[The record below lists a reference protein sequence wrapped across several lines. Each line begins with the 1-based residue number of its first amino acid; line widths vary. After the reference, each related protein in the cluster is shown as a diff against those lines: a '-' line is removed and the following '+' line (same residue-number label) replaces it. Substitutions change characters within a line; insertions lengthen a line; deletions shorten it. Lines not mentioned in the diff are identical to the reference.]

1 LKGAGTRPKSESAI
15 VATTIDHDRIERK
28 TTGTG
33 IMTGPRISVF
43 IDGANFF
50 YMQKDRLHWWI
61 DPKKLL
67 NWIRKRGDVVD
78 AYYYVGVDANADP
91 QQDNFLKALTYMG
104 YCLVTKELKTVTLPD
119 GTDKRK
125 ANLDIEI
132 VLDMF
137 NTIDQYDTAVL
148 LSGDADFER
157 PLQLLRA
164 RGKKFL
170 VMSTQGFVAR
180 EIRAVAGMHFMDF
193 QEIRE
198 HVEKQQVYQQQQPQQ
213 QQGPGSGQ

>member
-1 LKGAGTRPKSESAI
+1 MK
-15 VATTIDHDRIERK
+15 
-28 TTGTG
+28 
-33 IMTGPRISVF
+33 ISVF
-43 IDGANFF
+43 VDGANFF

-61 DPKKLL
+61 DPRRLLEWIKKKGE
-67 NWIRKRGDVVD
+67 IVD
-78 AYYYVGVDANADP
+78 AFYYVGIDSHSDQ

-104 YCLVTKELKTVTLPD
+104 YSLVTKELKTIFQPD
-119 GTDKRK
+119 GTEKRK

-137 NTIDQYDTAVL
+137 NTIEHYDMAVL

-157 PLQLLRA
+157 PLGLLRA

-170 VMSTQGFVAR
+170 VLSTQGFVAR
-180 EIRAVAGMHFMDF
+180 EIRAVAGMHFVDF

-198 HVEKQQVYQQQQPQQ
+198 EVEKRM
-213 QQGPGSGQ
+213 G

>member
-1 LKGAGTRPKSESAI
+1 LTALYGKNKRVRPAISADGRLSI
-15 VATTIDHDRIERK
+15 VEKER
-28 TTGTG
+28 TAMGLRT
-33 IMTGPRISVF
+33 SVF
-43 IDGANFF
+43 VDGANFF

-67 NWIRKRGDVVD
+67 AWIRRKGEIVD
-78 AYYYVGVDANADP
+78 AYYYVGVDQNSDP

-104 YCLVTKELKTVTLPD
+104 YCLVTKELKTITMPD
-119 GTDKRK
+119 GSDKRK

-137 NTIDQYDTAVL
+137 NTIDHYDMAVL

-157 PLQLLRA
+157 PLHLLRA

-180 EIRAVAGMHFMDF
+180 EIRAVTGMHFVDF
-193 QEIRE
+193 QDIRE
-198 HVEKQQVYQQQQPQQ
+198 HVEKTPIISYHQSHAVSP
-213 QQGPGSGQ
+213 S

>member
-1 LKGAGTRPKSESAI
+1 
-15 VATTIDHDRIERK
+15 
-28 TTGTG
+28 
-33 IMTGPRISVF
+33 MTGPRISVF

-78 AYYYVGVDANADP
+78 AYYYVGVDQNADP

-137 NTIDQYDTAVL
+137 NTIDHYDMAVL

-198 HVEKQQVYQQQQPQQ
+198 HVEKQQVYQQQQQQ